1 LSGGVDLLL
10 AFTKPGIEATYI
22 YITAFMDIAQ
32 IPDNCPVEVTGTG
45 GRSPVN
51 VR

>member
-1 LSGGVDLLL
+1 V
-10 AFTKPGIEATYI
+10 P
-22 YITAFMDIAQ
+22 AFMDIAQ
-32 IPDNCPVEVTGTG
+32 DYCPVEVTGTG